1 MAAQTPDFFR
11 ARLDAMIDLRHPLA
25 VLATRLPW
33 AALAATLSPLLQK
46 AAREHEI
53 PDHVDLLGA
62 HGNTLV
68 IAGASPAGRPRLPIR
83 LMCSLLYLKH
93 AFNLS
98 DEQLCERWAENV
110 VWQYFS
116 GMDYYEPRLPCDAT
130 QIGRFRADMGESGLE
145 AILKATIDAAV
156 VMKAIKAAEF
166 ERVIVDTTVQ
176 EKAIAYPTDARLLE
190 IARHHLVKAAKACG
204 IRLRQTFAK
213 EGKALRFKS
222 GGYAHAKQF
231 KRLKRVVKR
240 QRTIVGILIRE
251 VRVKLGALVAA
262 TNTSASANTAAV
274 AATGKAL
281 PLPSTPGT
289 PSAIGPLTVLLE
301 RAERICT
308 QTRHSKNK
316 LYALHAPEV
325 ECISKGKA
333 RHRYEFGVK
342 VSLAI
347 THKQGLMVGAKRFT
361 GNPFDGHT
369 LKAQLTQ
376 SNGLIAASGKR
387 VKQAVVDLGY
397 RGVDQDNPDV
407 EVMHRGRI
415 KSMSEAEKTVLK
427 RRQAVEPAIGHTK
440 HDHGMLRCYLKGSI
454 GDALHAISC
463 AAGYNIRWLMRAI
476 MRLGLKGLFALV
488 FLVLARSSLRR
499 FASTAGSIGL
509 RIRSRQDHVTL
520 PAYSAC

>member
-1 MAAQTPDFFR
+1 MTAQTADFFR
-11 ARLDAMIDLRHPLA
+11 ARLDSMIDLRHPLA

-33 AALAATLSPLLQK
+33 AQLEASLAPIWQRVSREGVWSEEADLFGVGGTRV
-46 AAREHEI
+46 AAG
-53 PDHVDLLGA
+53 VS
-62 HGNTLV
+62 T
-68 IAGASPAGRPRLPIR
+68 AGRPRLPIR

-98 DEQLCERWAENV
+98 DEDTCERWAENV

-130 QIGRFRADMGESGLE
+130 QIGRFRVAIGEAGME
-145 AILKATIDAAV
+145 TILKATIDTAVAAN
-156 VMKAIKAAEF
+156 AIKPVEF

-190 IARHHLVKAAKACG
+190 IARHQIVKAAKGCG
-204 IRLRQTFAK
+204 ISLKQTFAK

-231 KRLKRVVKR
+231 KRLKRVLKR

-251 VRVKLGALVAA
+251 VRGKIAAAA
-262 TNTSASANTAAV
+262 TPAIDKATNAANTSNT
-274 AATGKAL
+274 T
-281 PLPSTPGT
+281 STPALA
-289 PSAIGPLTVLLE
+289 SLAILLA
-301 RAERICT
+301 RAERIRT
-308 QTRHSKNK
+308 QQKKDKNK

-333 RHRYEFGVK
+333 RNRYEFGVK

-347 THKQGLMVGAKRFT
+347 THRQGLMVGAKRFT

-369 LKAQLTQ
+369 LKAQLAQCNT
-376 SNGLIAASGKR
+376 LIEGAGKPI
-387 VKQAVVDLGY
+387 KQAFVDLGY
-397 RGVDQDNPDV
+397 RGVDADNPGV
-407 EVMHRGRI
+407 QVVHRGRI
-415 KSMSEAEKTVLK
+415 KSMSQAEKKLLK
-427 RRQAVEPAIGHTK
+427 RRQAIEPAIGHTK
-440 HDHGMLRCYLKGSI
+440 HDNRMIRCHLKGSL

-476 MRLGLKGLFALV
+476 MRLGLTGLFALA
-488 FLVLARSSLRR
+488 FLVAALSKIRLDRPTQTLRTPSARDRANYHVS
-499 FASTAGSIGL
+499 FA
-509 RIRSRQDHVTL
+509 
-520 PAYSAC
+520 C

>member
-1 MAAQTPDFFR
+1 MTAQTPDFFR

-33 AALAATLSPLLQK
+33 AALTATISPLLAK

-53 PDHVDLLGA
+53 PDHVDLLGV
-62 HGNTLV
+62 HGSTLV
-68 IAGASPAGRPRLPIR
+68 VAGVSPAGRPRLPTR
-83 LMCSLLYLKH
+83 LMCALLYLKH

-98 DEQLCERWAENV
+98 DEELCERWAENV

-130 QIGRFRADMGESGLE
+130 QIGRFRTDMGEAGLE
-145 AILKATIDAAV
+145 AILKATIDTAV

-176 EKAIAYPTDARLLE
+176 EKAIAYPTEARLLE
-190 IARHHLVKAAKACG
+190 IARHHLVKAAKVCG

-213 EGKALRFKS
+213 EGKTLRFKS

-240 QRTIVGILIRE
+240 QRTLVGILIRE
-251 VRVKLGALVAA
+251 VRAKLGVLDAT
-262 TNTSASANTAAV
+262 TNTNTAMVV
-274 AATGKAL
+274 ATDKAL
-281 PLPSTPGT
+281 PLPSSPNT
-289 PSAIGPLTVLLE
+289 PSAIGALT
-301 RAERICT
+301 
-308 QTRHSKNK
+308 KNK

-333 RHRYEFGVK
+333 RNRYEFGVK

-347 THKQGLMVGAKRFT
+347 THQQGLMVGAKRFT

-369 LKAQLTQ
+369 LAAQLTQ
-376 SNGLIAASGKR
+376 TNGLIAASGKVVR
-387 VKQAVVDLGY
+387 QAVVDLGY
-397 RGVDQDNPDV
+397 RGVDKDNPDV
-407 EVMHRGRI
+407 EVIHRGRI

-427 RRQAVEPAIGHTK
+427 RRQAIEPAIGHTK
-440 HDHGMLRCYLKGSI
+440 HDNGMLRCYLKGSV

-463 AAGYNIRWLMRAI
+463 AAGYNICWLLRAI

-488 FLVLARSSLRR
+488 FLAVARAILQR
-499 FASTAGSIGL
+499 FAST
-509 RIRSRQDHVTL
+509 TL
-520 PAYSAC
+520 PVSPQQDYAMLPVHFVC